1 MYSGQPLQPSKAIYR
16 RMPQLCKFFAQGRCA
31 FGNACNAWHGDGE
44 NGQSQNGQNGQNGG
58 YKAEGSKMKANGH
71 SAPRPAENIC
81 KHFLQG
87 RCAFGDSC
95 RNSHAV
101 PQPQRQPQRPGPPG
115 PPGPLGP
122 LGPPGP
128 AGPNG
133 YGPPGPP
140 DPGAPGS
147 GPPGRPSGFGP
158 GPGPIGPASG
168 RPRGPMGPAI
178 GPGPIGPGP
187 GIGFGPDQGEPPYFS
202 DLGLGPSL
210 GPLDQAPGRP
220 NRGPVGP
227 VGPSIGQM
235 GSVGPLGLL
244 SDLGPGPLDQER
256 HERHERHE
264 PLDPE
269 FSECGICFENVRRRG
284 ERFGMLENCD
294 HAFCLSCIRGWR
306 REREQDKQN
315 LRLCPVC
322 RNESFYVIPCDTI
335 VLDPPEKKRIIDQY
349 KQEMGRIPCKLFDY
363 GRGTCPFGTSC
374 FYAHLNPDGTR
385 YIPPPLKWLRGAE
398 GSEVKSEVKLSDFF
412 D

>member
-1 MYSGQPLQPSKAIYR
+1 
-16 RMPQLCKFFAQGRCA
+16 
-31 FGNACNAWHGDGE
+31 
-44 NGQSQNGQNGQNGG
+44 
-58 YKAEGSKMKANGH
+58 
-71 SAPRPAENIC
+71 
-81 KHFLQG
+81 
-87 RCAFGDSC
+87 
-95 RNSHAV
+95 
-101 PQPQRQPQRPGPPG
+101 
-115 PPGPLGP
+115 
-122 LGPPGP
+122 
-128 AGPNG
+128 
-133 YGPPGPP
+133 
-140 DPGAPGS
+140 
-147 GPPGRPSGFGP
+147 
-158 GPGPIGPASG
+158 
-168 RPRGPMGPAI
+168 
-178 GPGPIGPGP
+178 
-187 GIGFGPDQGEPPYFS
+187 
-202 DLGLGPSL
+202 
-210 GPLDQAPGRP
+210 
-220 NRGPVGP
+220 
-227 VGPSIGQM
+227 M